1 MRTRTLSKSELAHI
15 RASFVKEK
23 PSGVGD
29 LIERVFKP
37 IAVAAQK
44 LKLIDCLNQDK
55 TLKAGSPCAKR
66 RDKLNTLLKSHV
78 S

>member
-15 RASFVKEK
+15 RASFVKAK
-23 PSGVGD
+23 GAGD

-44 LKLIDCLNQDK
+44 FKLIDCLNKDR
-55 TLKAGSPCAKR
+55 TLKPESRCAKK
-66 RDKLNTLLKSHV
+66 RDRINKMLPFQKTQ
-78 S
+78 